1 MDCTYGGTG
10 VMGAYAGPD
19 INEDGLVLALDA
31 ANYKSFKGEATT
43 NVVGNAASMSGWSP
57 YSYGNDGTFITE
69 FGTTGYKMLNRG
81 SWNGIYKGITLPA
94 TGTYTISAWFRYW
107 GGASDNNG
115 ATVYTNGGGI
125 SDTAVALDKSKVG
138 VWQRV
143 SMTRTYSTTSLGFYL
158 ISYGGTAGASNSTWD
173 VTMPQIEQKSY
184 ATTFTDATRGTTVA
198 TGGGWADLTGN
209 GNNGQLVNG
218 VRESADNLGSL
229 SFDGSND
236 YLSTSLTGTFPQI
249 TFDYWGF
256 FDDLTL
262 NTKSRNESAFGDW
275 TSLRVHWGTRWS
287 VGMHWNVNNSW
298 TETPATNLRYGWNH
312 FSLIWNHTAGQ
323 KLIYINSILSTSG
336 STNGNMVLGDFRIG
350 VATNL
355 NAYYRGNISN
365 FKVYNR
371 ALTANEVRRN
381 FRANLGRFGI

>member
-1 MDCTYGGTG
+1 
-10 VMGAYAGPD
+10 MGAYAGPD

>member
-1 MDCTYGGTG
+1 
-10 VMGAYAGPD
+10 MGAYVGPY